1 MKIVRL
7 KYRLLMMICLLPIAL
22 CAQSYMVTR
31 TVGSVTKVVGTGK
44 QTVKVRQILKASDVV
59 NIGAYSMLELL
70 DEKGM
75 KKISIKSP
83 GQDNLKNMMNSK
95 SNSVVEIS
103 AQYIEY
109 LKSQVANQ
117 RQIAMSDPATIT
129 MQWMEEDSLQQLPDG
144 AGVAEEKEPQGFR
157 QMAMKEYEDFRKQC
171 IAQYIQ
177 FVRNAWQQYDG
188 RLPEMLPPMKEV
200 PPVVYDAEKES
211 QREEKSTPLPFD
223 KIIDKPQVEE
233 QPKPM
238 ARIPEVVSSDMHS
251 CAFTF
256 YGIPVKVRVGNN
268 LKFKLRGLSEKD
280 VADAL
285 NEVSADVSDNTIRD
299 CLEIRYDLQMSDWA
313 YLLLLRKMAE
323 QACGEGT
330 DEATLLTAYVF
341 MQSGYKVRLASDR
354 LRLYM
359 LWASKHHIYGKNY
372 FDVDGERYYA
382 LEELPMSL
390 QICKT
395 PFPQE
400 KSLSLLI
407 PMEQK
412 FGTSATGERTIHS
425 ARFPELSITYRSN
438 QNLMDFY
445 STYPT
450 SRLGADVMTRWSMYA
465 NTPMQAEMKEQIYPA
480 LRSAIEACD
489 EHEAVEKL
497 LNLVQTGLEY
507 EYDDKVW
514 GDDRAFFAE
523 ESLFYPFCDCE
534 DRSILFTRL
543 VRDLCGLKCILVYYP
558 GHLAAAVSFKKPV
571 EGDYISLEGEHYTIA
586 DPTFIGASLGRTM
599 PGMDNASATVI
610 LLE

>member
-1 MKIVRL
+1 M
-7 KYRLLMMICLLPIAL
+7 
-22 CAQSYMVTR
+22 SF
-31 TVGSVTKVVGTGK
+31 
-44 QTVKVRQILKASDVV
+44 
-59 NIGAYSMLELL
+59 
-70 DEKGM
+70 
-75 KKISIKSP
+75 
-83 GQDNLKNMMNSK
+83 K

-103 AQYIEY
+103 TQYIDY
-109 LKSQVANQ
+109 LKSQLANQ

-129 MQWMEEDSLQQLPDG
+129 MQGLDEDSLLKQQPDG
-144 AGVAEEKEPQGFR
+144 AGVVKEKEPQGFR
-157 QMAMKEYEDFRKQC
+157 QMAMREYEDFRRQC

-188 RLPEMLPPMKEV
+188 RSPEILPPIKEV
-200 PPVVYDAEKES
+200 PPVVYDVEKEP
-211 QREEKSTPLPFD
+211 QREEKSAPLPFD
-223 KIIDKPQVEE
+223 KVVDKPQVEE

-238 ARIPEVVSSDMHS
+238 ARIPEVLSSDMNA
-251 CAFTF
+251 CTFTF
-256 YGIPVKVRVGNN
+256 YGIPVKVRVGKN
-268 LKFKLRGLSEKD
+268 LNFKLRGLNEKD

-285 NEVSADVSDNTIRD
+285 KEVSADVSDNTIRD

-313 YLLLLRKMAE
+313 YLLLLQQMAE
-323 QACGEGT
+323 QACGAGT

-341 MQSGYKVRLASDR
+341 MQSGYKVRLATDR

-372 FDVDGERYYA
+372 FDVDGDRYYA

-390 QICKT
+390 QICKA

-412 FGTSATGERTIHS
+412 FGQSATEKRTIHS
-425 ARFPELSITYRSN
+425 SRFPELSITFSSN

-450 SRLGADVMTRWSMYA
+450 SRLGDDVMTRWSMYA
-465 NTPMQAEMKEQIYPA
+465 NTPMQAEMKEQIYPTLRQA
-480 LRSAIEACD
+480 LKECD

-514 GDDRAFFAE
+514 GEDRAFFSE

-558 GHLAAAVSFKKPV
+558 GHLAAAVSFKNPV
-571 EGDYISLEGEHYTIA
+571 EGDYISLEGAHYTIA
-586 DPTFIGASLGRTM
+586 DPTFIGAALGRTM